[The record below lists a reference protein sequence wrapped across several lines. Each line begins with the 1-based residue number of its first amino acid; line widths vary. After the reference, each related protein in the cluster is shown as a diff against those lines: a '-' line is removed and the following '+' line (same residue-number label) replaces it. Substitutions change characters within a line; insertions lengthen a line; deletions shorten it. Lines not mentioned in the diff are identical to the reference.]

1 MGKFLAILGG
11 LVMMALGVYLVVFVW
26 WREFYEL
33 IFGVIPPILFF
44 CGLIAF
50 IAGISGLKDTKRI
63 KKLEEEGEEEEEEEK
78 KIPAE

>member
-11 LVMMALGVYLVVFVW
+11 LIMMALGVYLVVFVW

-33 IFGVIPPILFF
+33 IFGIIPPILFF
-44 CGLIAF
+44 SGLIAF

-63 KKLEEEGEEEEEEEK
+63 KKLEEEEEK
-78 KIPAE
+78 DTHDVDIPAE